1 MVNGRSDALA
11 LESYF
16 LALVVD
22 CLSISLDLGMVF
34 YSLAIILFRSNIVM
48 LGARWKVY
56 GHTLPP

>member
-11 LESYF
+11 LEGYF

-34 YSLAIILFRSNIVM
+34 TLLLSFYSSQVLFM
-48 LGARWKVY
+48 LGARWEV
-56 GHTLPP
+56 

>member
-11 LESYF
+11 LEGYF

-34 YSLAIILFRSNIVM
+34 TLLLSFIQVKYCYARS
-48 LGARWKVY
+48 
-56 GHTLPP
+56 